1 MVYLHIFANIYDKNQ
16 PNVGKHT
23 IHGSYG
29 LDTIGG
35 LHRGPLSH
43 GVTSNID
50 DFSTE
55 KIWNLPPN
63 LCHAREPNAN
73 PYWKP
78 QEMI

>member
-1 MVYLHIFANIYDKNQ
+1 MLYLHIFANIYDKNQ
-16 PNVGKHT
+16 PNVGKQT

-35 LHRGPLSH
+35 LHRGPVSH

-55 KIWNLPPN
+55 KI
-63 LCHAREPNAN
+63 
-73 PYWKP
+73 
-78 QEMI
+78 